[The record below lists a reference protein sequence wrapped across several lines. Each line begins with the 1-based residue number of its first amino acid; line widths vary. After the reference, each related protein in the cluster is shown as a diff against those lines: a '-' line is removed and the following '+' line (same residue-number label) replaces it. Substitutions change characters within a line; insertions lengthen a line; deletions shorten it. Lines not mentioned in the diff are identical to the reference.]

1 MIGEGFY
8 NSSVDCIL
16 SHVSFL
22 CQEEI
27 NLAPVNILVGA
38 MAHHGGGE
46 GLWRCFLPDCPGC
59 IVYQL
64 STDNLSGSDRAGGG
78 TAGETWEVKAT
89 PVRVDATWKDNL
101 TCMDLKWEDI
111 VELLHDRPV
120 RNVRANIATK
130 LFYSDT
136 MMVDGTIYLSLLI
149 RVQQAQCVGCKKMLM
164 FTPFALIVW
173 YYQSHGELEVA
184 RYPVHYPSH

>member
-64 STDNLSGSDRAGGG
+64 STDNLSGSDRAEGG

-101 TCMDLKWEDI
+101 TCMDLRWEDI
-111 VELLHDRPV
+111 VELLHDSSG
-120 RNVRANIATK
+120 RNSSQSKHCNQTE
-130 LFYSDT
+130 LQTLTPNS
-136 MMVDGTIYLSLLI
+136 MMEQNLSFISADGWLL
-149 RVQQAQCVGCKKMLM
+149 RRLQNTND
-164 FTPFALIVW
+164 F
-173 YYQSHGELEVA
+173 
-184 RYPVHYPSH
+184 